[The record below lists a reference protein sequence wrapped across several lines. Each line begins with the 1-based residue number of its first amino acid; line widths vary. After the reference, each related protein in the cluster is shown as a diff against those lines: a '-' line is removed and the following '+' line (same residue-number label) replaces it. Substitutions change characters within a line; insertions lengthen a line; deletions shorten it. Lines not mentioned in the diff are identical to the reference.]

1 MAEAERGTVADSQ
14 PGDEQAILDMLIPR
28 AQGRID
34 TQLRDSDALD
44 SKALGMLGVTAA
56 AVALMVAVRHDVHP
70 SWWAP
75 SSVLGIA
82 GIALLAAIW
91 PRRFDVGP
99 DPRKFYE
106 AMATST
112 RLEASRQMLSELL
125 ATIDENDRHQPAKNR
140 LFKAGFAVLV
150 VALLGCLAVALT
162 G

>member
-1 MAEAERGTVADSQ
+1 VAEDEKRIIADWQ

-56 AVALMVAVRHDVHP
+56 AVALMVAVRNDVHP
-70 SWWAP
+70 SWWVP
-75 SSVLGIA
+75 SAVLGVA
-82 GIALLAAIW
+82 GLSLLAAIW

-112 RLEASRQMLSELL
+112 RLDASRQMLSELL
-125 ATIDENDRHQPAKNR
+125 ATIEENDRHQPGKNR

-150 VALLGCLAVALT
+150 VALLGCLGVALT